1 LREIKKGTKAL
12 RAARQLRQGN
22 RLVDIRAGTLIQ
34 HKTALGISVNRVFRG
49 GSRMP
54 IAEQTSAGGSVAG
67 GEHQGWIRTN
77 WGLLLAVAVL
87 GVVLLLPIPADL
99 PVAAHRML
107 AILGFAVVIWMTE
120 AIDYAVS
127 AIVIAALMAFLLG
140 LAPSV
145 ADPKVLMGTSAALSL
160 AFSGFANTALVLV
173 AAALFLAAAM
183 TATGLD
189 RRIALTILSRVGTET
204 RSVVIGTI
212 AVGFVIALMV
222 PSTTARV
229 ACLVP
234 ITLGIIA
241 AFGVDRRGA
250 FAGMLMITTVQTAS
264 IWNVGIKT
272 AAAQNMVAIGFIE
285 KAFGR
290 TITWLDWLIAA
301 GPFALLMCIALY
313 FVMTR
318 MMPAEVAQVPG
329 GREGIRKSLS
339 ELGPMK
345 LSEIKLLLLSIT
357 LIGFWATES
366 VVHKFDTSTTTI
378 AAVALMFLPGFGIM
392 TWKEAQ
398 PRIPWGTIVL
408 FGVGISL
415 GTALLQTTAATWL
428 ANIVVNA
435 FGLKNASAFFIL
447 AVMSLFLV
455 VIHLGF
461 ASATALASAM
471 IPIVIAVLKG
481 VATPGINV
489 IGMTMLL
496 QFVVSFGFILVV
508 NAPQN
513 MVAYGTDTFSARDFV
528 RTGLVLTV
536 IALALVMLLAAT
548 YWRWL
553 GYV

>member
-1 LREIKKGTKAL
+1 
-12 RAARQLRQGN
+12 
-22 RLVDIRAGTLIQ
+22 
-34 HKTALGISVNRVFRG
+34 
-49 GSRMP
+49 MP
-54 IAEQTSAGGSVAG
+54 IAKQPN
-67 GEHQGWIRTN
+67 WIVTN
-77 WGLLLAVAVL
+77 WGLLLAIAVL
-87 GVVLLLPIPADL
+87 IGILNMPTPEGLS
-99 PVAAHRML
+99 VAGHRMI
-107 AILGFAVVIWMTE
+107 AILGFAVIVWMTE
-120 AIDYAVS
+120 SIDYAVS
-127 AIVIAALMAFLLG
+127 AIVIAVLMAFLLG

-145 ADPKVLMGTSAALSL
+145 ANPKVLLGTSGALAL

-189 RRIALTILSRVGTET
+189 KRIALTILSRVGTKT
-204 RSVVIGTI
+204 NHVVIGTI
-212 AVGFVIALMV
+212 IVGSVIALMV

-241 AFGVDRRGA
+241 AFGVNKRSA
-250 FAGMLMITTVQTAS
+250 FASMLMITTVQTAS

-290 TITWLDWLIAA
+290 TVTWLEWLIAA
-301 GPFALLMCIALY
+301 GPFAALMCIALY
-313 FVMTR
+313 FVMMR
-318 MMPAEVAQVPG
+318 MMPPEVTEVPG
-329 GREGIRKSLS
+329 GREGIRKSLA
-339 ELGPMK
+339 ELGDMK
-345 LSEIKLLLLSIT
+345 GSEIKLLILSLT
-357 LIGFWATES
+357 LIGFWATEG
-366 VVHKFDTSTTTI
+366 VLHKFDTSTTTI
-378 AAVALMFLPGFGIM
+378 TAVALMFLPGFGIL
-392 TWKEAQ
+392 TWKDAQ
-398 PRIPWGTIVL
+398 PRIPWGTVIL

-415 GTALLQTTAATWL
+415 GTALLQTNAATWL
-428 ANIVVNA
+428 ANIVVGQ
-435 FGLKNASAFFIL
+435 FGLKNATAFFIL
-447 AVMSLFLV
+447 GVMSLFLI

-461 ASATALASAM
+461 ASATALAAAM
-471 IPIVIAVLKG
+471 IPIVIAVLKE

-489 IGMTMLL
+489 VGMTMLL

-536 IALALVMLLAAT
+536 IAFSLVMIFGAM

>member
-1 LREIKKGTKAL
+1 
-12 RAARQLRQGN
+12 
-22 RLVDIRAGTLIQ
+22 
-34 HKTALGISVNRVFRG
+34 
-49 GSRMP
+49 
-54 IAEQTSAGGSVAG
+54 
-67 GEHQGWIRTN
+67 
-77 WGLLLAVAVL
+77 
-87 GVVLLLPIPADL
+87 
-99 PVAAHRML
+99 ML
-107 AILGFAVVIWMTE
+107 AILGFAVIVWMTE

-145 ADPKVLMGTSAALSL
+145 ANPKVLMGTSAALGL

-189 RRIALTILSRVGTET
+189 KRIALTILSRAGTET
-204 RSVVIGTI
+204 RNVVIGTI
-212 AVGFVIALMV
+212 LVGFVIALMV

-241 AFGVDRRGA
+241 AFGVNRRGA

-290 TITWLDWLIAA
+290 TITWLEWLIAA
-301 GPFALLMCIALY
+301 GPFAVLMCVALY

-345 LSEIKLLLLSIT
+345 PSEIKLLLLSIT

-366 VVHKFDTSTTTI
+366 VLHKFDTSTTTI
-378 AAVALMFLPGFGIM
+378 TAVALMFLPGFGIM

-398 PRIPWGTIVL
+398 PKIPWGTVVL

-428 ANIVVNA
+428 ANIVVDA
-435 FGLKNASAFFIL
+435 FGLRNATTFFIL
-447 AVMSLFLV
+447 GVMSLFLV

-471 IPIVIAVLKG
+471 IPIVIAVLQERG
-481 VATPGINV
+481 DAGHQRHRHDHAAAVRGELRLHPGGERAAEHGRLRHRHVQRARFRPHRPGAHGNRARA
-489 IGMTMLL
+489 GDAAGRDLL
-496 QFVVSFGFILVV
+496 
-508 NAPQN
+508 
-513 MVAYGTDTFSARDFV
+513 
-528 RTGLVLTV
+528 
-536 IALALVMLLAAT
+536 ALAGLRVRQARAGVRFCPAVVAICSDPVMSA
-548 YWRWL
+548 
-553 GYV
+553 